1 MRAHRTKAYLF
12 HMRVARINPRLV
24 MKTNSRKLVER
35 QYRHVRLADHNVD
48 GFGVLIVIEP
58 LTLHVDVHF
67 LGEIG

>member
-1 MRAHRTKAYLF
+1 
-12 HMRVARINPRLV
+12 MRVARINPRLV
-24 MKTNSRKLVER
+24 MKTNSRNLVER

-58 LTLHVDVHF
+58 LTLHVDVHI